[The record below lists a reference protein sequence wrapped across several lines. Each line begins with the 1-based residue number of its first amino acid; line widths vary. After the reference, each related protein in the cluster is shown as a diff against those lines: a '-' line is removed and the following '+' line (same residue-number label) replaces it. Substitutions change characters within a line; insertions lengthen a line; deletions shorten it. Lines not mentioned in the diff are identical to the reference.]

1 MRISKDPAE
10 RKQEIIET
18 AMRLFCE
25 KGYEKTSISDIA
37 REMNVA
43 QGLCYRYFP
52 SKEALFDTAVEQYA
66 QLQVDQMTSILKKQG
81 MTLIEIVEQMP
92 TFIEA
97 EQENSYMKKVFHGP
111 GSREIH
117 LRLSMSSC
125 AKMQPIVQKLL
136 EEANERGETQI
147 QDTAAAASFCVY
159 GQLGILLD
167 NEIPRE
173 ERVQRIKTF
182 LLHILKNL

>member
-66 QLQVDQMTSILKKQG
+66 QLQVDQKT
-81 MTLIEIVEQMP
+81 P
-92 TFIEA
+92 A
-97 EQENSYMKKVFHGP
+97 N
-111 GSREIH
+111 
-117 LRLSMSSC
+117 LRRRAQNTVRLYAGC
-125 AKMQPIVQKLL
+125 I
-136 EEANERGETQI
+136 
-147 QDTAAAASFCVY
+147 
-159 GQLGILLD
+159 
-167 NEIPRE
+167 
-173 ERVQRIKTF
+173 
-182 LLHILKNL
+182 